1 MAVSHHIH
9 APLPPRRVSQ
19 ATGYLPPGSSGGG
32 TGHGIT
38 GPGAP
43 AYPKLVILT
52 PCPVNQPFPLLYTD
66 MDLTL
71 WVSIPPLC
79 FFCSALF
86 RYMNQPIIILRDSGH
101 THLLTLDS
109 FFLHRSSHRD
119 ARPVEGESNGRGHH
133 NSPLR
138 CPTCLYTPSTVLI
151 HCSVSTLAVTVPP
164 KDKSAFIIPKVST
177 CRNK

>member
-1 MAVSHHIH
+1 MYVAASHHIH
-9 APLPPRRVSQ
+9 APLPP
-19 ATGYLPPGSSGGG
+19 
-32 TGHGIT
+32 
-38 GPGAP
+38 GPDAP
-43 AYPKLVILT
+43 AYPKLVTLTPVT
-52 PCPVNQPFPLLYTD
+52 PCPVSHPFPMLYTD
-66 MDLTL
+66 KDPTL

-86 RYMNQPIIILRDSGH
+86 RYMNQPIIILWDSGH

-138 CPTCLYTPSTVLI
+138 CPTGLYMPSTVLV

-164 KDKSAFIIPKVST
+164 KD
-177 CRNK
+177 

>member
-1 MAVSHHIH
+1 MAASHHIH
-9 APLPPRRVSQ
+9 APLPPRLVSQ
-19 ATGYLPPGSSGGG
+19 VTGYLPPGSSGGG

-43 AYPKLVILT
+43 AYPKLVTLTPVT
-52 PCPVNQPFPLLYTD
+52 PCPVNQPFPLLYID
-66 MDLTL
+66 KDLTL

-86 RYMNQPIIILRDSGH
+86 RYMNQPIIILRDNGH

-119 ARPVEGESNGRGHH
+119 ARSVEGESNGRGHH
-133 NSPLR
+133 NS
-138 CPTCLYTPSTVLI
+138 LYTTAYILAYTRRPLSSYTVQ
-151 HCSVSTLAVTVPP
+151 
-164 KDKSAFIIPKVST
+164 
-177 CRNK
+177 